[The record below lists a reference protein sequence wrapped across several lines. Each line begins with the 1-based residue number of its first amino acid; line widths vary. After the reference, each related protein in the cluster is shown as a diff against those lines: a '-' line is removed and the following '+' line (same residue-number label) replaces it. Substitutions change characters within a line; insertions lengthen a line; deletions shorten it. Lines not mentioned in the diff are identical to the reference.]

1 MALAGSGKRCLPRR
15 LAVSGRRIGPAR
27 LGRSFEAFR
36 NRWRAVRRGRAATRF
51 CVRGGGRFLVGARR
65 GRINLVA
72 TTARSHRTRRTGPG
86 RRVRRARIA
95 GARRQGRGLL
105 VGHRVGRGRVVYGV
119 RRGRVRFLAT
129 VTRRQVTH
137 RRKLIR
143 RLRAA

>member
-36 NRWRAVRRGRAATRF
+36 T
-51 CVRGGGRFLVGARR
+51 
-65 GRINLVA
+65 
-72 TTARSHRTRRTGPG
+72 
-86 RRVRRARIA
+86 A
-95 GARRQGRGLL
+95 GARCP
-105 VGHRVGRGRVVYGV
+105 
-119 RRGRVRFLAT
+119 RFLAT